1 MTTLSEA
8 EHARTLGL
16 ISHLECHCGHG
27 HGDQRLGE
35 EPPEEPW
42 GPVNHHDNCV
52 AGMLR
57 RMWIPGYAETEARF
71 IQAQLVAEKE
81 RLDALWRA
89 MSEPGYVPPKPIDH
103 AAISEM
109 LRVAYNQEPRPWD
122 FPGFNFARKK

>member
-1 MTTLSEA
+1 MNDHQVSTEMAATTL
-8 EHARTLGL
+8 RL

-57 RMWIPGYAETEARF
+57 RLWIPGYSETEARF
-71 IQAQLVAEKE
+71 IQAQLVATEERHERE
-81 RLDALWRA
+81 RLA
-89 MSEPGYVPPKPIDH
+89 MLEPGYVPPKPFDVTTFNEILKK
-103 AAISEM
+103 AYSERM
-109 LRVAYNQEPRPWD
+109 GELW
-122 FPGFNFARKK
+122 RKK

>member
-1 MTTLSEA
+1 MSTISEA
-8 EHARTLGL
+8 EYARTLGL

-35 EPPEEPW
+35 PCVESW

-57 RMWIPGYAETEARF
+57 RMWVPGYAETEARF
-71 IQAQLVAEKE
+71 IQAQLVATEERRERE
-81 RLDALWRA
+81 RLA
-89 MSEPGYVPPKPIDH
+89 MLEPGYVPPKPIDH

-109 LRVAYNQEPRPWD
+109 LRRAYSEPITWDWPRPL
-122 FPGFNFARKK
+122 GRK

>member
-1 MTTLSEA
+1 MSTISEA
-8 EHARTLGL
+8 EYARTLGL

-35 EPPEEPW
+35 PCVESW

-57 RMWIPGYAETEARF
+57 RLWIPGYAETEARF

-89 MSEPGYVPPKPIDH
+89 MSEPGYVPPKPIDVTT
-103 AAISEM
+103 INEMFKRVYSEPI
-109 LRVAYNQEPRPWD
+109 AWDWPRPL
-122 FPGFNFARKK
+122 GRK

>member
-1 MTTLSEA
+1 MSTISEA

-35 EPPEEPW
+35 PCVESR

-52 AGMLR
+52 PGMLR

-71 IQAQLVAEKE
+71 IQAELVAAEERHERE
-81 RLDALWRA
+81 RLA
-89 MSEPGYVPPKPIDH
+89 MLEPGYVP
-103 AAISEM
+103 
-109 LRVAYNQEPRPWD
+109 W
-122 FPGFNFARKK
+122 